1 MQLSKEDYARKII
14 HNGCS
19 VRIENSVNQ
28 DNYYASLG
36 NLAMPNSYPRDRIF
50 NPHLTAIK
58 DSYYKDTYENVW
70 CSNIYYTWIWD
81 TFCPYLCYIRKCN
94 MAEPV
99 LRTKIW
105 YLVPA
110 LFLHMK
116 MCNVYFTFTFFRIW
130 TAAYQNVPKGSRV
143 SFTCF

>member
-50 NPHLTAIK
+50 NPHLT
-58 DSYYKDTYENVW
+58 DSYCKDTYENV
-70 CSNIYYTWIWD
+70 
-81 TFCPYLCYIRKCN
+81 FEHL
-94 MAEPV
+94 
-99 LRTKIW
+99 
-105 YLVPA
+105 
-110 LFLHMK
+110 LHMNMRYMLSVFMLHTK
-116 MCNVYFTFTFFRIW
+116 M
-130 TAAYQNVPKGSRV
+130 
-143 SFTCF
+143 